1 MAAALGR
8 VRPESAPP
16 PAPEEHAP
24 PSAGTDAAAD
34 TEGSDRL
41 LAGSMPPLRR
51 AASLMGAA
59 ARAEVPLHRETQPR
73 NVPRAEPELASAAA
87 AVELPPRP
95 GSSGSVASAAGA
107 AKTDA
112 QAALPEALLD
122 AAGRARRNA
131 NQPAIGVPAS
141 PSAAPYAPLAP
152 ARRGE
157 VLPHVG
163 MPPLVARPMPG
174 PGPQDYASPEPEA
187 PRAHGLYDGPQG
199 ELGEPKR
206 ILTPLM
212 TRPPLGLDES
222 ARTTEQPVQA
232 EPLAS
237 PGHGAAGHAPPVSQ
251 APARPGLPLRP
262 DTIDRPPPAPMAPP
276 PAVSPG
282 AVPGPPPQLSR
293 LGHLA
298 LIDDNGAESIQFP
311 LILGENRIGSG
322 EGCQLRFP
330 DDGFLTR
337 VHCIVHVEP
346 SKMTL
351 RPVDYGNGVYVRI
364 STPIELHHGDTMRIG
379 QEVLRFE
386 RIDRLTPEINYAG
399 KAEMVGFPLAREVWG
414 RLCQIGLGRQVA
426 NAYVLSTPDVFLGRE
441 RGDILFPRDGFVS
454 GSHAVVSERNGRCF
468 LKDLVSSN
476 GTFIRAKQDT
486 PLRNGDLFLLGR
498 NLLRVHLGPPT

>member
-1 MAAALGR
+1 
-8 VRPESAPP
+8 
-16 PAPEEHAP
+16 
-24 PSAGTDAAAD
+24 
-34 TEGSDRL
+34 
-41 LAGSMPPLRR
+41 MPPLRR
-51 AASLMGAA
+51 AASLVGAA
-59 ARAEVPLHRETQPR
+59 ARAEPLIHRETQPR
-73 NVPRAEPELASAAA
+73 TVPRAEPDLSSAAA

-95 GSSGSVASAAGA
+95 GSSGSIGSVVSA
-107 AKTDA
+107 AKTEA
-112 QAALPEALLD
+112 QPTLPEALQD

-131 NQPAIGVPAS
+131 SQPVIGLPSPPAAVP
-141 PSAAPYAPLAP
+141 PAA
-152 ARRGE
+152 
-157 VLPHVG
+157 G
-163 MPPLVARPMPG
+163 MPPLVARPVPG
-174 PGPQDYASPEPEA
+174 SSPHDFAPPEPPA
-187 PRAHGLYDGPQG
+187 PRAHGMYEAPRTDLD
-199 ELGEPKR
+199 EPKR

-212 TRPPLGLDES
+212 TRPPLGLDD
-222 ARTTEQPVQA
+222 AAPTTEQPVQA
-232 EPLAS
+232 E
-237 PGHGAAGHAPPVSQ
+237 GAANLLRPP
-251 APARPGLPLRP
+251 AGPPPARPGLPLRP

-276 PAVSPG
+276 PSASAG
-282 AVPGPPPQLSR
+282 AIPPPPPQISR

-298 LIDDNGAESIQFP
+298 LIDDNGAESLQFP
-311 LILGENRIGSG
+311 LVVGENRIGSG

-330 DDGFLTR
+330 DDGFLTD
-337 VHCIVHVEP
+337 VHCIIHVEP

-399 KAEMVGFPLAREVWG
+399 KPEMVGFPVPREVWG

-476 GTFIRAKQDT
+476 GTFIKAKQDT

-498 NLLRVHLGPPT
+498 NLLRVHLGPPN